1 MMKPSEDMDRTRTFS
16 TWVRRVVDE
25 NGDAEDQPTS
35 YSPSRAATVATIM
48 TRMTYCVRPEVS
60 IETLASLLL
69 DHRMSGVPVVNEEGQ
84 PVGVV
89 SKTDLLRHLHER
101 GDTPETEETRPSAD
115 IAALGPGF
123 HATRVDVTKVADIM
137 MPVVFAIEQ
146 DVRIVE
152 AAALMAGEGVHRLAV
167 VDDKLAVIGIVS
179 TLDVVRW
186 VAENAG
192 FNV

>member
-1 MMKPSEDMDRTRTFS
+1 MMKPNEDMDRTRTFS
-16 TWVRRVVDE
+16 TWVRRVVDQ
-25 NGDAEDQPTS
+25 NGDTEDQPTS
-35 YSPSRAATVATIM
+35 YSPSRDATVATIM
-48 TRMTYCVRPEVS
+48 SRTTYCVRPEVS

-69 DHRMSGVPVVNEEGQ
+69 DHRMSGVPVVDDKGL

-101 GDTPETEETRPSAD
+101 GDTPESNETRPPAD
-115 IAALGPGF
+115 VAALGPGF
-123 HATRVDVTKVADIM
+123 HATRVDSTTVADIM
-137 MPVVFAIEQ
+137 MPVVFAVEQ

-167 VDDKLAVIGIVS
+167 VDDQLAVIGIVS

-186 VAENAG
+186 VAEQAG
-192 FNV
+192 YSV

>member
-1 MMKPSEDMDRTRTFS
+1 MIKPTENSDQTRTLS

-25 NGDAEDQPTS
+25 NGDTDDQPTT
-35 YSPSRAATVATIM
+35 YSPSRDATVATIM
-48 TRMTYCVRPEVS
+48 SRTTYCVRPEVS
-60 IETLASLLL
+60 VETLASLLL
-69 DHRMSGVPVVNEEGQ
+69 DHRMSGVPVVNAEGQ

-101 GDTPETEETRPSAD
+101 GDTPETEEHRPAED
-115 IAALGPGF
+115 VAALGAGF
-123 HATRVDVTKVADIM
+123 HATRVDATTVADIM

-167 VDDKLAVIGIVS
+167 VDDQLAVIGIVS
-179 TLDVVRW
+179 TLDIVRW
-186 VAENAG
+186 VAEEAG
-192 FNV
+192 YSV